1 MKLKY
6 IVKIFVITYLFFGI
20 NISFA
25 DTKVVYVDMNR
36 ILTESK
42 VGLYVEKH
50 LTDIHKGN
58 LDKFKKSEESLKKD
72 EIDLISKRNIMNT
85 DDFNKKLNELRDK
98 AADYQNQRREK
109 FDKINEKRNKAT
121 VEVMK
126 TLEPILSS
134 YAEQN
139 QIAFIIEQKSIV
151 VGKND
156 FDVTKDIIEELDKK
170 LPSIKIN

>member
-1 MKLKY
+1 
-6 IVKIFVITYLFFGI
+6 
-20 NISFA
+20 
-25 DTKVVYVDMNR
+25 MNA
-36 ILTESK
+36 E
-42 VGLYVEKH
+42 E
-50 LTDIHKGN
+50 
-58 LDKFKKSEESLKKD
+58 FSE
-72 EIDLISKRNIMNT
+72 
-85 DDFNKKLNELRDK
+85 KLNALREK
-98 AADYQNQRREK
+98 AAEYQKQRREK
-109 FDKINEKRNKAT
+109 FEGINEKRNKAT

-126 TLEPILSS
+126 ELEPILAA

>member
-6 IVKIFVITYLFFGI
+6 IVKIFVITYIFFGI
-20 NISFA
+20 SISFG

-42 VGLYVEKH
+42 VGIFVEKH
-50 LTDIHKGN
+50 LTEIHKGN
-58 LDKFKKSEESLKKD
+58 LDKFKKSEEALKKD
-72 EIDLISKRNIMNT
+72 EIELISKRNIMNAEE
-85 DDFNKKLNELRDK
+85 FSEKLNALREK
-98 AADYQNQRREK
+98 AAEYQKQRREK
-109 FDKINEKRNKAT
+109 FEKINEKRNKAT
-121 VEVMK
+121 VGVMK
-126 TLEPILSS
+126 ELEPILAA

>member
-20 NISFA
+20 SNSLAENKI
-25 DTKVVYVDMNR
+25 VYVDMNR

-42 VGLYVEKH
+42 VGIFVEKH

-58 LDKFKKSEESLKKD
+58 LDKFKKSEEDLKKD
-72 EIDLISKRNIMNT
+72 EIELISKRNIMNAQE
-85 DDFNKKLNELRDK
+85 FGEKLEALREK
-98 AADYQNQRREK
+98 AAEYQKQRREK
-109 FDKINEKRNKAT
+109 FDSINEKRNKAT
-121 VEVMK
+121 AEVMK
-126 TLEPILSS
+126 ELEPILAN

-156 FDVTKDIIEELDKK
+156 FDATKDIIEELDKK